1 MGVAAAVAAAD
12 VVAADAEDEEKQGP
26 EAAAAVVTEQQRLE
40 WEGTG
45 DRASSI
51 RRKRRCRMRAS
62 RRSFFGEK
70 KRKK

>member
-1 MGVAAAVAAAD
+1 MGVVAAAVA
-12 VVAADAEDEEKQGP
+12 VVAAEAEDEEKEEL
-26 EAAAAVVTEQQRLE
+26 EAVAVVTEQRLE

-62 RRSFFGEK
+62 RRSFREKERGEK
-70 KRKK
+70 KQK